1 MTRNQ
6 ISRFRGSPRR
16 APRDTRHRDE
26 THPKES
32 NHENNQIP
40 IRQEQKMT
48 LIAEIERIATTRE
61 KEMNSKTL
69 KK

>member
-6 ISRFRGSPRR
+6 ISTLRGSPRR
-16 APRDTRHRDE
+16 APRDTRHGDE

-40 IRQEQKMT
+40 ILQEQKMT
-48 LIAEIERIATTRE
+48 LIAELERIVTTKE
-61 KEMNSKTL
+61 K
-69 KK
+69 